1 MEQRPSGDDSP
12 VNHEPDW
19 TRLGRYLAGEC
30 TRGEAEEIR
39 RWIEADPAHARLVD
53 ELRAVWDA
61 AATPATR
68 WSTPTAWR
76 RLAAR
81 LRSRERARGLTLVDG
96 GRRAGPG
103 GTRAARWT
111 MVAAAMALALGGGV
125 WWSRAAGRS
134 GAGVAISVP
143 LKDVRVPL
151 GQRAQFQL
159 TDGTRVLLGPGSVLR
174 YDTTRFGG
182 STRELLLDGQAHFT
196 VAHDPRRPFLVRTAR
211 TVTEDLGTEFA
222 ITDYAADSAGVV
234 VVASGT
240 VAVRSVGADT
250 TRPTT
255 LLGTGDLV
263 RLEPAGRLTVRR
275 GVDLRSSLAWT
286 EGRLVFTE
294 TPVAEVI
301 TRLNRW
307 YDADVRLGDP
317 ALAGLR
323 FSASYGAVSEATVVR
338 ELATAIG
345 GRVLRRGGTTL
356 IVPLSSHPREN

>member
-1 MEQRPSGDDSP
+1 MEQRPSGDDPP
-12 VNHEPDW
+12 VNDEPDW

-30 TRGEAEEIR
+30 TRSEAEEIR
-39 RWIEADPAHARLVD
+39 RWMEADPAHARLVE

-61 AATPATR
+61 TAAPTTRWDTPAG
-68 WSTPTAWR
+68 WR

-81 LRSRERARGLTLVDG
+81 LRSRERGRGLTLVDG
-96 GRRAGPG
+96 GRSAGRG
-103 GTRAARWT
+103 GTPARWT
-111 MVAAAMALALGGGV
+111 MVAAATALALGGGV
-125 WWSRAAGRS
+125 WWSRATDRS
-134 GAGVAISVP
+134 GVGVAISAP

-151 GQRAQFQL
+151 GRRAQFQL

-174 YDTTRFGG
+174 YDTTRFGAT
-182 STRELLLDGQAHFT
+182 TRELLLDGQAHFA
-196 VAHDPRRPFLVRTAR
+196 VAHDPHRPFLVRTAR

-234 VVASGT
+234 VVASGA

-255 LLGTGDLV
+255 LLGTGDLM
-263 RLEPAGRLTVRR
+263 RLEPPGRVTVRR

-286 EGRLVFTE
+286 EGRLVFTD
-294 TPVAEVI
+294 TPVAEVV
-301 TRLNRW
+301 TQVNRW

-317 ALAGLR
+317 ALGALR
-323 FSASYGAVSEATVVR
+323 FTASYGAVSEATVVR

-345 GRVLRRGGTTL
+345 ARVLRRGNSTL
-356 IVPLSSHPREN
+356 IVPLSSHQREN

>member
-1 MEQRPSGDDSP
+1 MEHRPFGDDPP
-12 VNHEPDW
+12 VNREPDW

-39 RWIEADPAHARLVD
+39 RWMEADPARRRLVE

-61 AATPATR
+61 AATPTTR
-68 WSTPTAWR
+68 WGTPTAWR

-81 LRSRERARGLTLVDG
+81 LRSRERGRGLTLVDG
-96 GRRAGPG
+96 GRRAGSG

-111 MVAAAMALALGGGV
+111 MVAAATALALGGGV

-134 GAGVAISVP
+134 GTGVAISVP
-143 LKDVRVPL
+143 LKDVRVAL

-174 YDTTRFGG
+174 YDTTRFGA

-196 VAHDPRRPFLVRTAR
+196 VAHDPHRPFLVRTAR

-263 RLEPAGRLTVRR
+263 RLEPAGRVTVRR

-286 EGRLVFTE
+286 EGRLVFTD

-307 YDADVRLGDP
+307 YDADVRLGDR
-317 ALAGLR
+317 ALAALR
-323 FSASYGAVSEATVVR
+323 FTASYRAVSEATVVR

-345 GRVLRRGGTTL
+345 ARVLHRGSTTL
-356 IVPLSSHPREN
+356 IVPLSSHQWEN